1 MKTQEDS
8 PIKCANWPTAE
19 QTPRLRRRKQPFW
32 FPSQQTNLTGNKK
45 SELGTHK
52 KSNTIHPGKL
62 TWNLKIAYL
71 KRKII
76 FQTFTIVF
84 HVNFQ
89 GCRVNHFV
97 YGCLLSLG
105 GRSVVWFLSW
115 NLGPKGLIKEVY
127 HMRHC
132 DCVVDPTCC
141 IILSAFWTKLLAIC
155 LQKAPTLC
163 LWNEISCQSYF
174 LPFLVGGI
182 SNVHL
187 SQKQNICL

>member
-1 MKTQEDS
+1 MILRMHFRPFYKKIHDTYSCLKNENPRRFPYQMCQLTNS
-8 PIKCANWPTAE
+8 W
-19 QTPRLRRRKQPFW
+19 QTPHLRRRKQPFW

-52 KSNTIHPGKL
+52 KSNTIHTGKL

-105 GRSVVWFLSW
+105 GKSVVWFLSW
-115 NLGPKGLIKEVY
+115 NLGPKKIKG
-127 HMRHC
+127 
-132 DCVVDPTCC
+132 T
-141 IILSAFWTKLLAIC
+141 
-155 LQKAPTLC
+155 
-163 LWNEISCQSYF
+163 N
-174 LPFLVGGI
+174 
-182 SNVHL
+182 
-187 SQKQNICL
+187 